1 METEVGR
8 VVLKPD
14 DRKQRDLPEPTYLS
28 TSHGNGGA
36 RGCTRRER
44 HRTFKTL
51 VVTDGFGLPSH
62 LTLHETC

>member
-36 RGCTRRER
+36 HGSRDVKGTEHSR
-44 HRTFKTL
+44 HSL
-51 VVTDGFGLPSH
+51 
-62 LTLHETC
+62 